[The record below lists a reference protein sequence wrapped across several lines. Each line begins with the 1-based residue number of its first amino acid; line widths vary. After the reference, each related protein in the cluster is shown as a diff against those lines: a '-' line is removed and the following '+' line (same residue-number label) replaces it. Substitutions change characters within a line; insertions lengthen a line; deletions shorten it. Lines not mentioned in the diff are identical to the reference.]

1 MPAVLGVLA
10 STLSIAVIWP
20 QVWLSCRHRRTRGL
34 SPTGTWLAVALNLC
48 WLVFGL
54 LVHDPAQ
61 VVTNA
66 VVGAGNTAVL
76 AALLLTQPRLRAR
89 RALLRT
95 APVAAGLAALA
106 AGAGLAVLVLHAPA
120 AAVATA
126 LGSVTALVGAAGA
139 LPQPL
144 GLLRDRTQ
152 DVSGLSPARWRLG
165 AASCAAWTG
174 YGVMAGQPLPALAA
188 AVGLACALVT
198 CAVLARRTPAPVF
211 PLPVRRPVR
220 PAEQRPVLA
229 AA

>member
-54 LVHDPAQ
+54 LVGDPAQ

-89 RALLRT
+89 RVLLR
-95 APVAAGLAALA
+95 AALGAAGLAALA
-106 AGAGLAVLVLHAPA
+106 AGAGPAVLLGAPP

-126 LGSVTALVGAAGA
+126 LGSVAALVGAAGA

-152 DVSGLSPARWRLG
+152 DVSGLSPARWWLG
-165 AASCAAWTG
+165 AASCATWTG
-174 YGVMAGQPLPALAA
+174 YGVSAGQPLPALAA

-198 CAVLARRTPAPVF
+198 CAVLARRAPAPGV
-211 PLPVRRPVR
+211 PLPVRRPAR